1 MSHTIVRPDIYEVL
15 KAAVSDGLRFV
26 QEIESQNKYIERYM
40 DFPKLEYFDSGLPRF
55 SKSFKDE
62 EIPKNYGSIFVLSEG
77 ELKASTYRGVVLA
90 ESIASWKSFWDLAR
104 VDSYLR
110 RYWEPDE
117 IFKKL
122 DEQPWAKDLH
132 AKLDIYGVIKDLVD
146 RYIHIKGQFQ
156 FDEELFRPIYA
167 EWERATFLPI
177 LPIEVLIPLI
187 FVTFSFDSKN
197 LEGNITIERMS
208 EGLQLARNTRTSIT
222 SSAHDS
228 VIGAA
233 THALVLRG
241 WQVENKIKRDRE
253 RPLYEPSA
261 FSPVIPRIDNFL
273 ASIRAVSGVDTG
285 YSQLLARPCGWA
297 DKWTAALPP
306 IYAVSVRAYPDRFDN
321 FGWLRVPPTI
331 SEDAC
336 VSAGEIYKAI
346 TETPTNSLSLA
357 ARRLNAAFMRGTE
370 EDSILDVTIGLE
382 ALLGDNS
389 KTEMTHK
396 LAMRLAALCKI
407 ESFKGH
413 SPGDVFRY
421 CKQVYDYRS
430 AVAHGA
436 SKVEKKRVIS
446 LKKEETIPAVKL
458 GMDLLS
464 FAIRV
469 LSRNRPYVDPSKLD
483 MFLLE
488 NAGSK
493 SSAGTD
499 E

>member
-1 MSHTIVRPDIYEVL
+1 MSYTVIRPDIYEAL
-15 KAAVSDGLRFV
+15 KAAVSDGLQFV
-26 QEIESQNKYIERYM
+26 REIEAQNKYIQRYY
-40 DFPKLEYFDSGLPRF
+40 DYPKLEYFDSGLPHF
-55 SKSFKDE
+55 TKSFKDE
-62 EIPKNYGSIFVLSEG
+62 ELPKNYGSIFVLSEG
-77 ELKASTYRGVVLA
+77 ELKSSSYRGVVLA
-90 ESIASWKSFWDLAR
+90 ESIPSWKSFWNLAR
-104 VDSYLR
+104 GDSYLC

-132 AKLDIYGVIKDLVD
+132 AKLDVYGVIKGFID
-146 RYIHIKGQFQ
+146 RYIHITEQLQ
-156 FDEELFRPIYA
+156 FDEEIFQPIYV
-167 EWERATFLPI
+167 EWERATFLPT
-177 LPIEVLIPLI
+177 LSVEVLVPLI
-187 FVTFSFDSKN
+187 FVTFSFDN
-197 LEGNITIERMS
+197 RDLEGNISIERMS

-222 SSAHDS
+222 SSAHES

-261 FSPVIPRIDNFL
+261 FSQVLPKIDNFL
-273 ASIRAVSGVDTG
+273 ASIRTVSGVDTG

-297 DKWTAALPP
+297 DKWTASLPP
-306 IYAVSVRAYPDRFDN
+306 VYAVSVRAYPDRFDN

-331 SEDAC
+331 GEDAC
-336 VSAGEIYKAI
+336 DSAGEIYKAF
-346 TETPTNSLSLA
+346 TETPTKSLSLA
-357 ARRLNAAFMRGTE
+357 ARRLNAAFMRGAE

-430 AVAHGA
+430 AVAHGV

-469 LSRNRPYVDPSKLD
+469 LSRNRAYVNPAKLD
-483 MFLLE
+483 MFLLDNGNSE
-488 NAGSK
+488 V
-493 SSAGTD
+493 SADTN